1 MRFFSLLLFVSL
13 SFLSLCDRDYQLPEQ
28 LPRAKTRPSSGEFAQ
43 FDYLLFEAELLR
55 VIVKVINSEYFIIS
69 VARLKSS
76 TSHFASKEAFVEE
89 MREFVNSFYSE
100 LSIKINASKE
110 KNKQAIEKIKERVGK
125 KLGGSAKSS
134 KIPGLVIK
142 NPAYSSSSAENSFD
156 LKRKLIRP
164 SSTKSLLDQTQ
175 QWNSPNSAALNRVE
189 VLLRS
194 KSSSN
199 DHRKRGM
206 GCETTL
212 HNSKAKKSYTKPRKL
227 NVAKQ
232 LKSCVLSIGEREHEP
247 RNFKTGNI
255 YDGDITPMHLQN
267 HPKKS
272 AFEFPKCFYKYIF
285 VKKPFS
291 ELLSLYFS
299 A

>member
-1 MRFFSLLLFVSL
+1 M
-13 SFLSLCDRDYQLPEQ
+13 
-28 LPRAKTRPSSGEFAQ
+28 
-43 FDYLLFEAELLR
+43 
-55 VIVKVINSEYFIIS
+55 
-69 VARLKSS
+69 
-76 TSHFASKEAFVEE
+76 
-89 MREFVNSFYSE
+89 NSFYSQ

-110 KNKQAIEKIKERVGK
+110 KNKEAIEKIKERVGK

-199 DHRKRGM
+199 DHCGM

-227 NVAKQ
+227 NVAK
-232 LKSCVLSIGEREHEP
+232 
-247 RNFKTGNI
+247 
-255 YDGDITPMHLQN
+255 
-267 HPKKS
+267 
-272 AFEFPKCFYKYIF
+272 
-285 VKKPFS
+285 
-291 ELLSLYFS
+291 
-299 A
+299 

>member
-1 MRFFSLLLFVSL
+1 
-13 SFLSLCDRDYQLPEQ
+13 
-28 LPRAKTRPSSGEFAQ
+28 
-43 FDYLLFEAELLR
+43 
-55 VIVKVINSEYFIIS
+55 
-69 VARLKSS
+69 
-76 TSHFASKEAFVEE
+76 

-100 LSIKINASKE
+100 LFIKINASKE
-110 KNKQAIEKIKERVGK
+110 KNKEAIKKIKETVGK

-142 NPAYSSSSAENSFD
+142 NPAYSN

-227 NVAKQ
+227 NVAK
-232 LKSCVLSIGEREHEP
+232 
-247 RNFKTGNI
+247 
-255 YDGDITPMHLQN
+255 
-267 HPKKS
+267 
-272 AFEFPKCFYKYIF
+272 
-285 VKKPFS
+285 
-291 ELLSLYFS
+291 
-299 A
+299 